1 MTILTFCLFF
11 SIDLLISYYLEG
23 LKLKNNM
30 ESMDTFSDQKKD
42 YFYDGMTFEE
52 LAKSQE

>member
-11 SIDLLISYYLEG
+11 SIDLLTSYYLEG

-30 ESMDTFSDQKKD
+30 QSMDTFPDQKKD
-42 YFYDGMTFEE
+42 YFYDSMTFEE